1 MRQSIAEKEGMERM
15 IRENPRMALEVYPQY
30 MTCNQKRKAEKMIRD
45 EKIKEEIVKG
55 EKNGQQN

>member
-45 EKIKEEIVKG
+45 EKIKGGK
-55 EKNGQQN
+55 Q